1 MNEYTLKARAHA
13 AASLINFKNAHYL
26 AHELDDDV
34 ATALYE
40 ELKARL
46 DDASISCAQ
55 TQLPYLHEEL
65 SVSPS

>member
-26 AHELDDDV
+26 AYELDIDT
-34 ATALYE
+34 ATALSE
-40 ELKARL
+40 ELKVRL
-46 DDASISCAQ
+46 DNTAISCGQ
-55 TQLPYLHEEL
+55 KPLPYLHEEL